1 MDENKLAKETAN
13 ADGGRGDNYF
23 SSVVVRVWLQVT
35 LLTLEYWYLCLE
47 DEVKGKM
54 KCTFFQ
60 LLVLVQI
67 NPELRSSRRT
77 RKFSFHSSGF

>member
-1 MDENKLAKETAN
+1 MDEKQLAKETAN
-13 ADGGRGDNYF
+13 ADGGRGDNYYP
-23 SSVVVRVWLQVT
+23 SVVVRVWLQVT

-60 LLVLVQI
+60 LLILVQI
-67 NPELRSSRRT
+67 NPVLRNSRRT
-77 RKFSFHSSGF
+77 WNLSFHSSGF